1 MKLRTRAL
9 FVLSALFLAACAGWA
24 GMRAYVES
32 EVRAGLNGLRPGL
45 DVTFSVLTFDLFP
58 RGVVL
63 TGLTARTPEGPVL
76 RAERARIE
84 AFDLDHATPHF
95 VRAAFIGL
103 TVEDPAWGWM
113 VPPCRAHVD
122 YRYDP
127 QSRELTVNRL
137 SLDQPETFQ
146 ADLSGRFGNLDLE
159 RVQDGQYFASSL
171 AELELRY
178 RDRSLLGRV
187 LQRVAAQFQTS
198 EAALRTRAALWLAAR
213 EAQARSRGEAASAS
227 ALEAL
232 GRFART
238 PGELTVS
245 LAPAEPVPFLYLI
258 ADGNLPQM
266 LALLNARV
274 EAR

>member
-1 MKLRTRAL
+1 MTRRTRTILAVSML
-9 FVLSALFLAACAGWA
+9 LLAACAGWF
-24 GMRAYVES
+24 GLRAYVER
-32 EVRAGLNGLRPGL
+32 EVRAGLDGLRPGL
-45 DVTFSVLTFDLFP
+45 DVTFSGLSLDLFP
-58 RGVVL
+58 RALVL
-63 TGLTARTPEGPVL
+63 TGVTARTPEGPVL

-84 AFDLDHATPHF
+84 EFDLEHATPHF
-95 VRAAFIGL
+95 ARAAFSGL
-103 TVEDPAWGWM
+103 TVEDPAWGWTA
-113 VPPCRAHVD
+113 PPCRADVD

-127 QSRELTVNRL
+127 ATRELTVNRL
-137 SLDQPETFQ
+137 SLDQPETFE

-171 AELELRY
+171 AGLELRY

-198 EAALRTRAALWLAAR
+198 EVVLRTRAALWLAAR
-213 EAQARSRGEAASAS
+213 EAQARARGEAASAS

-232 GRFART
+232 GRFARA

-258 ADGNLPQM
+258 ADGNLPRM
-266 LALLNARV
+266 LALLNARI